1 MPSRHGPPPVTPRR
15 SSSASTTRP
24 RRPGAAA
31 EAAAEVE
38 AAAEA
43 EAEAVEADV
52 GDVVVSTEQAASP
65 KGQPLPVFITTTGE
79 VFV

>member
-1 MPSRHGPPPVTPRR
+1 MTNFFSCWWKRIV
-15 SSSASTTRP
+15 
-24 RRPGAAA
+24 GAWGSPHDPEAHK
-31 EAAAEVE
+31 AAAEVE

-65 KGQPLPVFITTTGE
+65 KGQPLLVFITTTGE